1 MTTRDWRDNDIG
13 AIGGNLSQIGN
24 ALPGNMQF
32 ITGSSAR
39 PQHMPPEDCS
49 MPKTLRPLA
58 GALIAALAA
67 LPLAAHAQGDLGGTG
82 PEPDSLWLVG
92 LALGVMIWFGWRSRR

>member
-13 AIGGNLSQIGN
+13 AVGGNLSQVGN
-24 ALPGNMQF
+24 ALPGNMRR
-32 ITGSSAR
+32 IAWPSAR
-39 PQHMPPEDCS
+39 SQPVPPEDFS

-58 GALIAALAA
+58 GALITALAA
-67 LPLAAHAQGDLGGTG
+67 TPLAAYADIHNGTV

>member
-1 MTTRDWRDNDIG
+1 MPSI
-13 AIGGNLSQIGN
+13 
-24 ALPGNMQF
+24 
-32 ITGSSAR
+32 AR
-39 PQHMPPEDCS
+39 PIGLATRLLPEDFA

-58 GALIAALAA
+58 AALIAALASV
-67 LPLAAHAQGDLGGTG
+67 PLAVVAQTDLDPGTV

>member
-1 MTTRDWRDNDIG
+1 
-13 AIGGNLSQIGN
+13 
-24 ALPGNMQF
+24 
-32 ITGSSAR
+32 
-39 PQHMPPEDCS
+39 

-58 GALIAALAA
+58 SALIAALAA
-67 LPLAAHAQGDLGGTG
+67 APLAVYAQSDIDTGGTV

>member
-1 MTTRDWRDNDIG
+1 
-13 AIGGNLSQIGN
+13 
-24 ALPGNMQF
+24 
-32 ITGSSAR
+32 
-39 PQHMPPEDCS
+39 

-67 LPLAAHAQGDLGGTG
+67 APLAAYAEIDTGTV